1 MMDLALVREASGAAA
16 GALVTAAWEGVVLTA
31 ALAAGLR
38 MCRGLSAG
46 VRSAVWTAALVLVVL
61 LPAGVVLMPHRVA
74 EAGASPVRVNADWAV
89 GLVAAWAALAA
100 FRLLALVGSAVRL
113 RGVGRRAVPV
123 AAGPVCAALLRGGR
137 EAELCVSG
145 DVDRPSVVGF
155 FRPRVLLPA
164 AMLAEIGAAELEQIV
179 RHEME
184 HLHRR
189 DDWTNLLQKVS
200 CALLPLSPAVLW
212 LDRRMSIERELA
224 CDDGVLRQTRA
235 PKAYAA
241 CLTMLAEGAILR
253 QGSSLALSAWERQ
266 SELSRRVYRILSWRD
281 GGMSRRATKVATGI
295 LLLGATVASVEL
307 ARTPQV
313 LRFADV
319 TPAMAEVRGPVM
331 GGGAMVPVVA
341 RFGAGGARPVL
352 MPAVM
357 RARSSEGF
365 ARTTTAKSHRLP
377 ETMLKV
383 RRVAPVLPAAA
394 PARVPRVMR
403 TSWQGREVG
412 FPAARMVLTVADED
426 VFPRYAAIATS
437 DGWLIVQ
444 L

>member
-1 MMDLALVREASGAAA
+1 MMDLALVREESGVAA
-16 GALVTAAWEGVVLTA
+16 GALVTAAWEGVVLTT
-31 ALAAGLR
+31 ALAVGLR
-38 MCRGLSAG
+38 MFRGLSAG
-46 VRSAVWTAALVLVVL
+46 VRSAVWTATLVLVVL
-61 LPAGVVLMPHRVA
+61 LPAGAVLMPHRA
-74 EAGASPVRVNADWAV
+74 AAAGASSLRVSADWAV
-89 GLVAAWAALAA
+89 GLVAAWTALAA
-100 FRLLALVGSAVRL
+100 FRIAALAASAIRL
-113 RGVGRRAVPV
+113 REVGRRAVPV
-123 AAGPVCAALLRGGR
+123 ATGPGCAALLGGGR
-137 EAELCVSG
+137 RVAELCVSG
-145 DVDRPSVVGF
+145 DVDRPSIVGF

-164 AMLAEIGAAELEQIV
+164 AMLAELRAAELEQIV

-241 CLTMLAEGAILR
+241 CLTTLAEGAMLR
-253 QGSSLALSAWERQ
+253 RGSSLALSAWERQ
-266 SELSRRVYRILSWRD
+266 SELSRRVHRILRWRD
-281 GGMSRRATKVATGI
+281 GGMSRRAAGAVASV
-295 LLLGATVASVEL
+295 LLLGATVGSVEL

-313 LRFADV
+313 LRFADAA
-319 TPAMAEVRGPVM
+319 PAMAEVRRPVM
-331 GGGAMVPVVA
+331 GGDAMVPVMV
-341 RFGAGGARPVL
+341 RVGADAVRPVL

-357 RARSSEGF
+357 PARSCGRF
-365 ARTTTAKSHRLP
+365 ARTAGMRARRRSGTVLR
-377 ETMLKV
+377 V
-383 RRVAPVLPAAA
+383 RQTGRRAPVLPAMI
-394 PARVPRVMR
+394 PRVMR

-412 FPAARMVLTVADED
+412 FPAAARMVLTGDED
-426 VFPRYAAIATS
+426 VFPRYAAIATG